1 MKKFLRYSKSHI
13 LMYRRG
19 AGNEI
24 WDFLLEFRVFW
35 GIWKEMG
42 GEKAKENEE
51 KGLTGKGGFVILISD
66 L

>member
-1 MKKFLRYSKSHI
+1 M
-13 LMYRRG
+13 MYRRG

-51 KGLTGKGGFVILISD
+51 KGLTGRGGFVILISD

>member
-13 LMYRRG
+13 LVYRRG

-24 WDFLLEFRVFW
+24 WDFWLEYRVSW
-35 GIWKEMG
+35 GMWKKMG
-42 GEKAKENEE
+42 GEKTKENEE